1 MNFGDDISSN
11 STIKNWEKL
20 NKSLET
26 GYILSKRANKRM
38 SVRKIIPKEYL
49 SVPENLSAFESILKK
64 IIEKDD
70 INCIIFSLCI
80 NRLKYFNMVKIT
92 GNSVVSNDLKAERFL
107 DEYKIS
113 IDFELIDA
121 EFPENEK
128 DPVGM
133 VYQCLLTEGEKN
145 IHGSYFTPQAIV
157 NDFTSVEQKNVKVLD
172 PCCGTAG
179 MLMSV
184 SGVAPENLYGI
195 EKDPLTAMIAKCNL
209 IIHFKDSQFYPNI
222 LCADFISGRNLFR
235 QKFEYIITNPPWG
248 AQLRQED
255 IPGHAI
261 VKSKESF
268 SVCLLNACRM
278 IKKNGIIRFVLP
290 ESILSV
296 RRHADIRRY
305 ILENLKIEKIKFYGK
320 CFSGVYSDVIG
331 IFLKKE
337 ENRNNQVLIEKN
349 SRTHSVDQEFYG
361 RFAGFPFLCCTQH
374 DVRILDRLLSVPH
387 TTLKDSRWGL
397 GIVTGDNQK
406 KLSEEKKDSFER
418 IYTGKEVEKYFLKSP
433 KYYISFDKNSFQQSA
448 PESLYRVPEKLV
460 YRFISKKLVF
470 AADTSGSLVLN
481 SANILIPEIVN
492 MSIYSVLAYLN
503 SEVFEYINMMWFNQ
517 LKVLKS
523 NLLQLPF
530 PYITAEEDIAL
541 TALAKRASR
550 SRTAHR
556 RIQEIIYS
564 SFSLDM
570 KSVMHIKEKL
580 DKG

>member
-1 MNFGDDISSN
+1 MNLGDDISSN

-49 SVPENLSAFESILKK
+49 SVPDNLSSFESILKI

-113 IDFELIDA
+113 IDFELLDA
-121 EFPENEK
+121 QLPENEK

-133 VYQCLLTEGEKN
+133 LYQCLLTEGEKN
-145 IHGSYFTPQAIV
+145 IHGSYFTPQTIV
-157 NDFTSVEQKNVKVLD
+157 NDFTSVEQKNMKVLD

-184 SGVAPENLYGI
+184 SGVPPENLYGI
-195 EKDPLTAMIAKCNL
+195 ENDALTAMIAKCNM
-209 IIHFKDSQFYPNI
+209 IIRFRDSRFYPNI
-222 LCADFISGRNLFR
+222 ICADFISGENLFAE
-235 QKFEYIITNPPWG
+235 KFDYIITNPPWG
-248 AQLRQED
+248 AKLNSED
-255 IPGHAI
+255 IPGQTV

-268 SVCLLNACRM
+268 SVCLLNACGMLKER
-278 IKKNGIIRFVLP
+278 GIIRFVLP

-331 IFLKKE
+331 VFLKKE
-337 ENRNNQVLIEKN
+337 TDGKNKVQIEKA
-349 SRTHSVDQEFYG
+349 RKIHLIDQEFYG

-374 DVRILDRLLSVPH
+374 DVKILDRLFSVPH
-387 TTLKDSRWGL
+387 TTLKNSRWGL

-418 IYTGKEVEKYFLKSP
+418 IYTGKEVEKYLLKNP
-433 KYYISFDKNSFQQSA
+433 KYFISFDKNSFQQSA
-448 PESLYRVPEKLV
+448 PESLYRVPEKLI

-470 AADTSGSLVLN
+470 SADTSGSLVLN

-503 SEVFEYINMMWFNQ
+503 SEVFEYINFIWFNQ

-530 PYITAEEDIAL
+530 PYITAEEDRAL
-541 TALAKRASR
+541 SALAKKAAHSK
-550 SRTAHR
+550 TAHR
-556 RIQEIIYS
+556 RIQQIIYS
-564 SFSLDM
+564 SFRLDE
-570 KSVMHIKEKL
+570 KSVQHIKKRL
-580 DKG
+580 DEG